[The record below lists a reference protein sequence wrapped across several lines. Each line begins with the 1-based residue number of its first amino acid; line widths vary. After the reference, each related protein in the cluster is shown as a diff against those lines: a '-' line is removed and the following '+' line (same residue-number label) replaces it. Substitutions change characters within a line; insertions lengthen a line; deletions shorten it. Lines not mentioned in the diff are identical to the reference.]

1 MKKIVLGVIAISIL
15 HSILFFAQDLGISVV
30 LFTVAMM
37 GLIIYSLIVK
47 NKVKNSKAFLLS
59 IPITLIGLTYGIFN
73 NVFFNIMNFFVLIGL
88 TSIMVI
94 WAIYGEF
101 NFGNIITKSFML
113 AFKPIICIPE
123 AAKLLFSNK
132 STQKNNN
139 DNSNKKEKIV
149 ESKIFKQIVLGL
161 IISIPLL
168 IVILSLLISA
178 DTIFAQILGPIKEL
192 ILNIF
197 KLKFWVSIYFRA
209 IVAIIVAIYI
219 MAFICNMLKTNTDEV
234 KSVNNNGIKLQN
246 ITVNTVLTV
255 LNIVYLLF
263 CIVQF
268 IHLFMQIGIG
278 GEVDFANYA
287 RKGFFQLMIVTV
299 INFIIVL
306 ITNANKKE
314 TTKFTENY
322 TKVMNL
328 FLIIFTIVMIISS
341 YIRMYLYEQEFGY
354 TFLRLMVFFTLVTE
368 LILSIPTVIYIF
380 NKKFKLLKS
389 YIVIFSIMYVVV
401 NFANVDKTIAKR
413 NVDKYIK
420 DSKLNIEL
428 RKDAEVDFI
437 YLKRLSIDSIPD
449 IIRLYENTDDSYL
462 KMQIKTY
469 LNRVYDKKVLN
480 KEKTNIQEINIQEE
494 IGKKKLTEWINKE
507 NNKETVK
514 LWNDGI

>member
-1 MKKIVLGVIAISIL
+1 MKRIVIGVIAISIL
-15 HSILFFAQDLGISVV
+15 HSILFFAQDLGMSVP
-30 LFTVAMM
+30 LFTVAIM
-37 GLIIYSLIVK
+37 GLIIYSLTIK

-59 IPITLIGLTYGIFN
+59 IPITLISLTYGIFN
-73 NVFFNIMNFFVLIGL
+73 NLFFNIMNFFVLIAL
-88 TSIMVI
+88 TSTMVI

-101 NFGNIITKSFML
+101 NFGNIITRSFML
-113 AFKPIICIPE
+113 MFKPIICIPE
-123 AAKLLFSNK
+123 AMKLIFLNK
-132 STQKNNN
+132 
-139 DNSNKKEKIV
+139 SNKKNNKEIKEKVV
-149 ESKIFKQIVLGL
+149 ETKVFKQIVLGL

-168 IVILSLLISA
+168 IVILGLLISA
-178 DTIFAQILGPIKEL
+178 DTIFAQILGPIREL
-192 ILNIF
+192 LLNIF
-197 KLKFWVSIYFRA
+197 KFKFWISIYFRA
-209 IVAIIVAIYI
+209 VVATIVAIYI
-219 MAFICNMLKTNTDEV
+219 MAFICNILKANTDETKV
-234 KSVNNNGIKLQN
+234 TNNSGIKFQN

-268 IHLFMQIGIG
+268 IHLFMQIGVG
-278 GEVDFANYA
+278 GEFDFANYA
-287 RKGFFQLMIVTV
+287 RRGFFQLMIVTI

-314 TTKFTENY
+314 TTKFTKNY

-389 YIVIFSIMYVVV
+389 YIIIFSIMYVVV

-428 RKDAEVDFI
+428 KKDAEVDFA

-462 KMQIKTY
+462 KIQIRTY
-469 LNRVYDKKVLN
+469 LNWVYNKKVVN
-480 KEKTNIQEINIQEE
+480 KEKINIQEINIQEE